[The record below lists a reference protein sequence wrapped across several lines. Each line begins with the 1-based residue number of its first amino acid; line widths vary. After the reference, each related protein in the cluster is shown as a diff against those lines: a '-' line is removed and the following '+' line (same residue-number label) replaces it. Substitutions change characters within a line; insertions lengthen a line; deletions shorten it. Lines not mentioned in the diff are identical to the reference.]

1 MKKFDYG
8 IKNKRILLIG
18 CTGSLGKSHSELLSK
33 LTSKLV
39 IADLPN
45 SGVEKLAKRLKIRF
59 VEINVSKEDSIKSSI
74 EKASKFYDGFDGAV
88 YNSAITSEGLMD
100 TKKYSFEKY
109 PTELWNKAININLTG
124 AFVFSKYIYKY
135 LKKSNGSLIF
145 VSSIYGLVGPD
156 HTIYRNQSF
165 NTFPAYAASKSGLI
179 GFSKWLATLSSKNNI
194 RVNCISPGGI
204 QNKHKNDFVTLYS
217 KRVPLGRM
225 GDKKDVTGAIIY
237 LLSDASRYVTGQ
249 NIVID
254 GGLTAW

>member
-1 MKKFDYG
+1 MKKFDYSVR
-8 IKNKRILLIG
+8 NKRILIVG
-18 CTGSLGKSHSELLSK
+18 STGSLGKSHSELLSK

-45 SGVEKLAKRLKIRF
+45 SGVEKLANKLKIKF
-59 VEINVSKEDSIKSSI
+59 VEIDVSKEDSIKSGI
-74 EKASKFYDGFDGAV
+74 VKAAKFYNGFDGAI
-88 YNSAITSEGLMD
+88 YNSAITSEGLKD
-100 TKKYSFEKY
+100 NNRYSFDKY
-109 PTELWNKAININLTG
+109 PTELWNKAMNVNLTG
-124 AFVFSKYIYKY
+124 AFVFSKYIYSY
-135 LKKSNGSLIF
+135 LKKSKGSLIF

-156 HTIYRNQSF
+156 HEIYENQSF
-165 NTFPAYAASKSGLI
+165 NTFPAYAASKAGLI

-204 QNKHKNDFVTLYS
+204 ENNHKNDFIKLYS

-225 GDKKDVTGAIIY
+225 GNKDDVTGAIIY
-237 LLSDASRYVTGQ
+237 LMSDTSRYVTGQ